1 MFTTGNKFLIGST
14 VVAIVAAIAYGTTQN
29 WLTGTVGLFAA
40 GIALGVLA
48 GFNIYTRDANVA
60 VTPDLVAERTAAAQ
74 LAPGYSLWP
83 LLMAFGG
90 VTVVVGLVTYQ
101 AIFII
106 GTILLLAAGGEW
118 MAQAW
123 AERASADSVHNAN
136 VRSRMANPFEFPIAG
151 VVAIGIIV
159 YSFSRIMLW
168 LSKTNTVFAFA
179 VLAGIL
185 LAFAFLFA
193 YRPSIKSRAMI
204 SIVAIGAVGLVAGG
218 AAAGIDG
225 ERETLP
231 HETTAELAPEGV
243 CEDPGHT
250 EADEKASQNVAATA
264 SVAVRITLAD
274 DGTLSYDVNGPIPEG
289 EEDTVNLPRS
299 SPNNVLFINDS
310 DEDRRLSADIG
321 TILVAGEDGDE
332 VEEPAQECTTL
343 VEPGGEQLIT
353 LNIAQPSF
361 AFPDGFRFFVPGVET
376 AVLGLVVP

>member
-1 MFTTGNKFLIGST
+1 M
-14 VVAIVAAIAYGTTQN
+14 
-29 WLTGTVGLFAA
+29 
-40 GIALGVLA
+40 LA

-60 VTPDLVAERTAAAQ
+60 VTPDLAAEHTAAAQ

-83 LLMAFGG
+83 FLMAFGG

-123 AERASADSVHNAN
+123 AERASADDVHNAS

-168 LSKTNTVFAFA
+168 LSKTNTVLAFG
-179 VLAGIL
+179 VLAAIF

-204 SIVAIGAVGLVAGG
+204 SIIAIGAVGLVAGG

-225 ERETLP
+225 EREIHP
-231 HETTAELAPEGV
+231 HETTEELAPARASARTPTTPKPTRRHRRTSPRSPASPPGSRSTTTARCRTTSTGRTREG
-243 CEDPGHT
+243 E
-250 EADEKASQNVAATA
+250 
-264 SVAVRITLAD
+264 
-274 DGTLSYDVNGPIPEG
+274 DGTI
-289 EEDTVNLPRS
+289 TLPRS

-310 DEDRRLSADIG
+310 DEDRRLSVDMG
-321 TILVAGEDGDE
+321 TIVVAGEDGDE
-332 VEEPAQECTTL
+332 VEAPAQACTTL

-376 AVLGLVVP
+376 AELGLVVP